1 MQIKSVIKTV
11 CFGVMCVAVG
21 IFLYSR
27 MHVEYS
33 VETQKDK
40 GKSAV
45 ETEVI
50 KGNMGNDPVVF
61 PEKFQKEVSELLIFD
76 VEVDVSENFNP
87 QGFHVATATRSKVD
101 TEKVYSY
108 FIEENEDISS
118 VVYENYIDFDGY
130 ETPITV
136 YENENKYL
144 NIAKFDFGYSKI
156 PQMDYIY
163 NSFYTDSSVEEYN
176 EYLYSK
182 EENLGFMDRKEAWN
196 EVIKA
201 LEELGVDMSTA
212 ISNVTYSLDMETMA
226 KEEKCFDVDGNEIL
240 AEKNPNWSE
249 SDEGYYYY
257 ITQSNQGI
265 PLYASS
271 KLETDEEYITPMKI
285 FQTESGI
292 QEVNLSRWFQIE
304 EQEEV
309 MEFTS
314 FENVMLTI
322 EEKYSGTIHTNPLT
336 VESAKL
342 YVFTI
347 PQDEE
352 IYTLVPVW
360 VCRIAEEHIEWGED
374 SYTSYIY
381 MPINAITGEEMLV
394 LEN

>member
-61 PEKFQKEVSELLIFD
+61 PGKFQKEVSELLIFD

-226 KEEKCFDVDGNEIL
+226 KEE
-240 AEKNPNWSE
+240 
-249 SDEGYYYY
+249 
-257 ITQSNQGI
+257 
-265 PLYASS
+265 
-271 KLETDEEYITPMKI
+271 
-285 FQTESGI
+285 
-292 QEVNLSRWFQIE
+292 
-304 EQEEV
+304 
-309 MEFTS
+309 
-314 FENVMLTI
+314 
-322 EEKYSGTIHTNPLT
+322 
-336 VESAKL
+336 
-342 YVFTI
+342 
-347 PQDEE
+347 
-352 IYTLVPVW
+352 
-360 VCRIAEEHIEWGED
+360 
-374 SYTSYIY
+374 
-381 MPINAITGEEMLV
+381 
-394 LEN
+394 